1 MYYVYVFVCLVYYVM
16 FGKFLYVYVLVYLF
30 RWILWFMWIMN
41 IGKKVYE
48 GLKFVIRF
56 ILKYGIFMYFF
67 EDYCLLIL

>member
-1 MYYVYVFVCLVYYVM
+1 MYNVYVFVCLVYYVM

-48 GLKFVIRF
+48 GLKFVILF
-56 ILKYGIFMYFF
+56 
-67 EDYCLLIL
+67 